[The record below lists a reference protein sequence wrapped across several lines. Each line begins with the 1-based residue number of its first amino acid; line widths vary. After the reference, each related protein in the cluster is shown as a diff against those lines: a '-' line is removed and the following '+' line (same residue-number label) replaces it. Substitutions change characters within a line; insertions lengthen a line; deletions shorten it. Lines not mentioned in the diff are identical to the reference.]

1 MPFTAAAKN
10 AVAAAMARRK
20 TMSRCGRAAGRRVR
34 KSGNLRGMPSATP
47 PTTEARRHG
56 GNVSPCLRA
65 FVACAIVTLTLVLFP
80 LAAQQPGVHPVSG
93 RVYALPMGVAG
104 APWLDRRERE
114 LEEDPDLAMRLIR
127 VQRGS
132 TVADLGAGSG
142 YFTVRLARAVGNEGK
157 VYAVDIQ
164 PGMLTLLQQAVTR
177 QRLTNVIPV
186 LGAPDDPRLPAE
198 SLDLVLMVDVYHEL
212 AAPQVTLGHL
222 KRALKP
228 GGRLVLLEYRAEDPD
243 VPILPEHKMTKAQVK
258 LEVEH
263 EGFKQQRVYDD
274 LPRQHLIVFT
284 RP

>member
-1 MPFTAAAKN
+1 MNVPP
-10 AVAAAMARRK
+10 RR
-20 TMSRCGRAAGRRVR
+20 A
-34 KSGNLRGMPSATP
+34 
-47 PTTEARRHG
+47 TEARRHG
-56 GNVSPCLRA
+56 GEISPCLRV
-65 FVACAIVTLTLVLFP
+65 FVACVLAVTLFVGLV
-80 LAAQQPGVHPVSG
+80 AQQPGAHPVSG

-142 YFTVRLARAVGNEGK
+142 YFTVRLARAVGNQGK

-164 PGMLTLLQQAVTR
+164 AGMLTLLQQTVSR

-212 AAPQVTLGHL
+212 SAPQATLGHL

-228 GGRLVLLEYRAEDPD
+228 GGRLVLLEYRAEDPE
-243 VPILPEHKMTKAQVK
+243 VPILREHKMTKAQVK

-263 EGFKQQRVYDD
+263 EGFTQQRVYDD

>member
-93 RVYALPMGVAG
+93 RVYALPMGVQG
-104 APWLDRRERE
+104 AAWLDRDERE
-114 LEEDPDLAMRLIR
+114 LEEDPDLALRLLR

-142 YFTVRLARAVGNEGK
+142 YFTIRLAKAVGSTGK
-157 VYAVDIQ
+157 VYASDIQ
-164 PGMLTLLQQAVTR
+164 PGMLELLQKNVARAKV
-177 QRLTNVIPV
+177 TNVVPV
-186 LGAPDDPRLPAE
+186 LGSPDDPKLPAE
-198 SLDLVLMVDVYHEL
+198 AIDLVLMVDVYHEFGQ
-212 AAPQVTLGHL
+212 PQRMLQ
-222 KRALKP
+222 RIRESLKP
-228 GGRLVLLEYRAEDPD
+228 GGRLVLLEYRAEDPN
-243 VPILPEHKMTKAQVK
+243 VPIRPEHKMTKAQVK

-263 EGFKQQRVYDD
+263 EGFTQQRVYDD
-274 LPRQHLIVFT
+274 LPWQHLVIFT

>member
-1 MPFTAAAKN
+1 
-10 AVAAAMARRK
+10 
-20 TMSRCGRAAGRRVR
+20 
-34 KSGNLRGMPSATP
+34 MPSATTP
-47 PTTEARRHG
+47 ATEARRHG
-56 GNVSPCLRA
+56 AEKSSCLRA
-65 FVACAIVTLTLVLFP
+65 FVAYGLAAFTLVAALV
-80 LAAQQPGVHPVSG
+80 AQQPGVHPVSG

-243 VPILPEHKMTKAQVK
+243 VPILREHKMTKAQVK